1 MRFRIPVGIF
11 FAIGLAMQANADS
24 EFEYSIP
31 TGWRDL
37 RADVVNAGARYKN
50 IEKVPPS
57 LLEAAASG
65 QYAVLAIEPMGTTRE
80 RAGAVFNA
88 VERPPVGRV
97 TPALVSKLGADIVAQ
112 YNGAGLTARLV
123 EARVVKLNGV
133 NVARFTLDADGG
145 TESQSVVQYVIP
157 GRKGVT
163 VLTFLA
169 PKPDFAT
176 FLPVFEASA
185 RATQGGHEPPY
196 FKFRW
201 TTLLDVVGS
210 LAILAFGLGLMYKRR
225 KAKAAREREA
235 GDAPGKAP
243 AAAPPTLPKKNPA
256 THVWTCPAC
265 GKPVPARLE
274 QCRCGA
280 AKPA

>member
-1 MRFRIPVGIF
+1 MRFRVPAGIF
-11 FAIGLAMQANADS
+11 LAIGLATQANADS
-24 EFEYSIP
+24 EFDYSIP
-31 TGWRDL
+31 TGWRNL
-37 RADVVNAGARYKN
+37 RAEVVYAGARYKN
-50 IEKVPPS
+50 IENVPPN

-65 QYAVLAIEPMGTTRE
+65 QYAVLAIEPKGTTRE
-80 RAGAVFNA
+80 RVGAVFNA
-88 VERPPVGRV
+88 VERPSVGRV
-97 TPALVSKLGADIVAQ
+97 TPELVSKLGPDIVAQ
-112 YNGAGLTARLV
+112 YTGAGLRASLV
-123 EARVVKLNGV
+123 ESRVVKLNGV

-145 TESQSVVQYVIP
+145 TESQSIVQYVIP

-169 PKPDFAT
+169 PKPEFAT
-176 FLPVFEASA
+176 FLPAFEDSA
-185 RATQGGHEPPY
+185 RATLGAHEPPY

-201 TTLLDVVGS
+201 TTLLDVVAS
-210 LAILAFGLGLMYKRR
+210 LALLAFGLGLMHKRR

-235 GDAPGKAP
+235 VDAPGKAS

-256 THVWTCPAC
+256 AHVWTCPAC